1 MLHPRSVGWGGKGN
15 GIGIAVDLFAA
26 LGPIVFQFPE
36 AAKRLK
42 EILGKMI
49 LN

>member
-1 MLHPRSVGWGGKGN
+1 VRSGKGN
-15 GIGIAVDLFAA
+15 GIGFAVDLFAA
-26 LGPIVFQFPE
+26 LGQIVLQFPE
-36 AAKRLK
+36 AAKLLQ